1 MPKAAKRIINQS
13 AGVGGTPSKF
23 QRILRAVTFLPLTI
37 LLLERLWIPLEG
49 PISGYLNVEMV
60 ASTTTLKTKSNT
72 ASSSSNS
79 SVMTV
84 TTASETYP
92 LKRIVQR
99 SSFGNFGTTC
109 PNGTQLTRSK
119 ILDTSTTKTTT
130 TIKYVPNTIHLA
142 IERSCVTPE
151 MYKWYKKW
159 LSPDTIDWSTYLYDS
174 PTQRR
179 ILRLGAALLHSEFPQ
194 LKQILRHCISQGDD
208 ITTLQLWKYL
218 VLYIYG
224 GIYVTSEYEP
234 ASTLVTSLLPIDNT
248 AVLVMD
254 VNSND
259 HDDPGFILSSP
270 GHPLLY
276 LALHHAMRD
285 VILGPSSFFDRRDDN
300 ISPIHRAIMNFSNL
314 VDVSS
319 QPNNSSS
326 SNNNNNN
333 NNNDTV
339 LVEMNNSKVLILKG
353 NTFNPYANRLATNRV
368 GSLSSTHRPATSL
381 SFCREKILTQ
391 IFLDAGTNE
400 RI

>member
-13 AGVGGTPSKF
+13 AAGVGTPSKF

-49 PISGYLNVEMV
+49 PISGYLNVELV
-60 ASTTTLKTKSNT
+60 ASTTTLKTKMNT
-72 ASSSSNS
+72 ASSSSSNS

-84 TTASETYP
+84 TTVAETYP

-99 SSFGNFGTTC
+99 SSFGNFGTTTC
-109 PNGTQLTRSK
+109 PNGIQLIQSK
-119 ILDTSTTKTTT
+119 ILDTSTTKTKT
-130 TIKYVPNTIHLA
+130 TIKYFPNTVHLA

-151 MYKWYKKW
+151 TYKWYQQW

-194 LKQILRHCISQGDD
+194 LKQIVRHCMSRDD
-208 ITTLQLWKYL
+208 NDRTIQQLWKYL

-224 GIYVTSEYEP
+224 GIYVTPEYEP
-234 ASTLVTSLLPIDNT
+234 ASTLVASLLPIDDT
-248 AVLVMD
+248 AVLLMD
-254 VNSND
+254 VNSNN

-285 VILGPSSFFDRRDDN
+285 VILGPSSFFDRRDD
-300 ISPIHRAIMNFSNL
+300 ISPIHRAIMNFSIL
-314 VDVSS
+314 DDVSS
-319 QPNNSSS
+319 QPNNS
-326 SNNNNNN
+326 N

-339 LVEMNNSKVLILKG
+339 LVEMNNSKVLILNG
-353 NTFNPYANRLATNRV
+353 NTFNPYAYRLATNRV
-368 GSLSSTHRPATSL
+368 GSLSTTQRPAASL
-381 SFCREKILTQ
+381 SFCREKILTH
-391 IFLDAGTNE
+391 IFYAETNE